1 VNHII
6 GLLQGQKRAARRIRP
21 AVADKYK
28 RSEMTET
35 RQSPGTRPGVFTKT
49 ENREVET
56 PRPHSQDILYTTQK
70 ASWRQEERKLSKP
83 TVSAARSQAEVVAH
97 DSGDTAQSP
106 AEHQEWSTRP
116 DRSSAALEDYDLMT
130 EIDQIQIEIDR
141 MVTGTRRA
149 SYLAA
154 SAEAAEAA
162 EAAAS
167 CETLTAVPVRLQ
179 RQCSHETV
187 LELRVLHVRNLE
199 HEDGI
204 FLGPRRLYILVNWDV
219 HGSVLLPLEADPS
232 ADATLKCVDGHA
244 GIDVLLSR
252 LCVSLDGTRSTS
264 SLEEIPTCTV
274 GVYQRHES
282 ISDQLLGICVVAFAQ
297 VLPPDW
303 LQNRS
308 ALHCSL
314 DLCDD
319 NETKIADLDISLS
332 TRETVPF

>member
-6 GLLQGQKRAARRIRP
+6 GLLQGQKRAAQRIRP

-56 PRPHSQDILYTTQK
+56 PRAHSQDILYTTLK

-106 AEHQEWSTRP
+106 AEHQEWSTLP

-179 RQCSHETV
+179 RQCSDKTV
-187 LELRVLHVRNLE
+187 LELRVLRVRNLE

-204 FLGPRRLYILVNWDV
+204 FLGLRRLYTLVNWGV
-219 HGSVLLPLEADPS
+219 HGSVLHPLEADPS
-232 ADATLKCVDGHA
+232 ADATLN
-244 GIDVLLSR
+244 R
-252 LCVSLDGTRSTS
+252 LCVPPDGTRSMS
-264 SLEEIPTCTV
+264 SLEEIPACTV

-332 TRETVPF
+332 TRETIPF